1 MTSNQKE
8 ALRRI
13 FCLYSV
19 VKNQRSLS
27 YRLVDQIPDLILA
40 FPNIA
45 LELDGNVVH
54 TFRNIIKKNLNK
66 KGGKPK

>member
-1 MTSNQKE
+1 MTKKQKE

-13 FCLYSV
+13 FCLYDV
-19 VKNQRSLS
+19 VRNNRNLS
-27 YRLVDQIPDLILA
+27 YRLVDEIPDLILA

-54 TFRNIIKKNLNK
+54 TFRNIIEKT
-66 KGGKPK
+66 